1 MTGNEKGS
9 KAMVRLQSCECNFCG
24 TEIGFAIS
32 KVGELVNCQNCGM
45 ETVLFVPG
53 IAGPYPQEQYF
64 LQATNIGWSR
74 TPLGFRN
81 VVGTVIN
88 TSERHFDWVRI
99 EFKLVNREANQVG
112 ETSDC
117 LIGFPPKGIWTFR
130 APVFQAEALGVGAP
144 LIACEYG
151 KILVPKTV
159 AQNDAPESAP
169 EPPPAAESQKLV
181 APKVKPA
188 TNEWTGL
195 RITGG
200 VTGTAARQSP
210 MP

>member
-1 MTGNEKGS
+1 MTTNGKDM
-9 KAMVRLQSCECNFCG
+9 KATERLQSCECNFCG
-24 TEIGFAIS
+24 SAIAFEIS
-32 KVGELVNCQNCGM
+32 KSGELVNCQNCGM

-53 IAGPYPQEQYF
+53 VAQPYPQEQYF

-74 TPLGFRN
+74 TALGFRN

-88 TSERHFDWVRI
+88 TSDRNFDWVRI
-99 EFKLVNREANQVG
+99 EFTLVNREAAPVG
-112 ETSDC
+112 GTSDC

-151 KILVPKTV
+151 KIKVPKPV
-159 AQNDAPESAP
+159 LQNRGPEQSSLAAQVESISP
-169 EPPPAAESQKLV
+169 NIKAA
-181 APKVKPA
+181 A
-188 TNEWTGL
+188 NEWIGL

-200 VTGTAARQSP
+200 MTGTATRPSSP
-210 MP
+210 S